1 MNRPGRKLLKTASND
16 DIKAVASAKG
26 LEFTDEDCDELR
38 KCPDILFGTL
48 PRDKETVAQ
57 AVDDFVRAF
66 EH

>member
-16 DIKAVASAKG
+16 DIKAVASKRG

-38 KCPDILFGTL
+38 VCPDMLFGTGS
-48 PRDKETVAQ
+48 RDKETVAQ

-66 EH
+66 EN